1 MSVTLSRLAPAA
13 LAVAVVAVSWAAI
26 LIRVASAPPL
36 AIAFWRLALATLILT
51 PLAVYRGLGRRR
63 EGPGAG
69 RLLVAGSGLLLALH
83 FALWI
88 ASLFQTT
95 VASSVMLVSTQPI
108 FAGFLAGPLLGE
120 PPSRRTWAAIALC
133 VAGSA
138 LIAGGDLAL
147 GVEALTGDLMA
158 LGAAAAAAAYLIL
171 GRRARHRGPLPV
183 YLWKV
188 NGVAS
193 LALLAGCLLAGAPL
207 AGYPPATWAVFGAL
221 AAGPH
226 LAGHG
231 LLNLA
236 VRSLPAPV
244 VNLSLAG
251 EPILS
256 TAYAATLFDEWPG
269 RWFYAGA
276 ALILGGLLVQFAQRR
291 SREREQP

>member
-1 MSVTLSRLAPAA
+1 VSVTLSRLAPAA
-13 LAVAVVAVSWAAI
+13 LVVAVLAVSWAAI
-26 LIRVASAPPL
+26 LIRVAAAPPL

-51 PLAVYRGLGRRR
+51 PLAVHRGLGRRR
-63 EGPGAG
+63 SLPAAG
-69 RLLVAGSGLLLALH
+69 TLLVAGSGLLLALH

-120 PPSRRTWAAIALC
+120 PPTRRTWGAIALC

-138 LIAGGDLAL
+138 FIAGGDLAV
-147 GVEALTGDLMA
+147 GMEALAGDLMA

-171 GRRARHRGPLPV
+171 GRRARNRGPLPV

-193 LALLAGCLLAGAPL
+193 LALLGGCLLAGAPL
-207 AGYPPATWAVFGAL
+207 AGYPPATWAVFAGL

-236 VRSLPAPV
+236 VRYLPAPV

-256 TAYAATLFDEWPG
+256 ASYAAALFDERPG
-269 RWFYAGA
+269 GWFYGGA
-276 ALILGGLLVQFAQRR
+276 VLILVGLLVQFARRR
-291 SREREQP
+291 SQVGARP